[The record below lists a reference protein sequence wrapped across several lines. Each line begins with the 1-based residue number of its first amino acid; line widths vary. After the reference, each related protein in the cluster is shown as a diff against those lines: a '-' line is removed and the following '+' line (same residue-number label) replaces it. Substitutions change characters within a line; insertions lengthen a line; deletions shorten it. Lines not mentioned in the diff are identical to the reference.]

1 MMKPI
6 HIIILC
12 SMLVLAGCGGGKS
25 VRQVPHLGNTP
36 YQPDSILVAYATN
49 PERALMLLD
58 SALLLGNI
66 NDFRGQYIR
75 AKIYSKSLTE
85 QRLDSAMMICKALLT
100 HDSVRNEPS
109 EQENIL
115 DLLIATSRAKRN
127 YELYLQWA
135 TQKAALCQQQGEEI
149 ERWRMEAEIGMLLTH
164 LGQVDEGLQKLDE
177 AINHLD
183 APGSIDRMDAFT
195 IAVRSMPLMT

>member
-1 MMKPI
+1 MKPI

-25 VRQVPHLGNTP
+25 VRQVPHLSNTP

-66 NDFRGQYIR
+66 NDYRGQYIR

-164 LGQVDEGLQKLDE
+164 LG
-177 AINHLD
+177 
-183 APGSIDRMDAFT
+183 
-195 IAVRSMPLMT
+195 